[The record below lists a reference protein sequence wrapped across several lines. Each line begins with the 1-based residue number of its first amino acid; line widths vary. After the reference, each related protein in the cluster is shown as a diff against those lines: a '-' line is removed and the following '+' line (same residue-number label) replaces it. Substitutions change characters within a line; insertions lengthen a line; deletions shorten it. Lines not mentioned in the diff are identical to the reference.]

1 MNKKII
7 WIIVILIVI
16 GVALSAGQSN
26 NNSSDVV
33 IKIGQA
39 STLSGLGAD
48 IGVDERNGALLA
60 LEQINA
66 KGGVN
71 GKKLEMI
78 SADINQLN
86 LKEASSAMKKL
97 IEIDDVAAVVG
108 PQWDGAGSIAASM
121 SQETKTVFVSPN
133 VSPEVEKDVN
143 SEYMFST
150 WYSDESGI
158 KASLDYMKKKGY
170 KKVAVI
176 QPSNGSFWA
185 FTTGLLKKNAPAY
198 GIEIVSEEYG
208 SDFSNIDYRTLIT
221 KTKKYN
227 PDAVFG
233 SYSDLGC
240 TFLQQVR
247 NQGITVPFISTSSA
261 GNPKILTECAD
272 LLSNSLYFSTP
283 KKSEA
288 HEKFEKLYEERFG
301 ARPTSPTAITAYDAM
316 YIIAEAIE
324 KTNSTD
330 SEKIKDY
337 IANISFRDGSSL
349 SKIEFD
355 ELGFV
360 ITPEEAFEMQT
371 VQNGQFVGTE

>member
-1 MNKKII
+1 MVV
-7 WIIVILIVI
+7 IVIAVLVR
-16 GVALSAGQSN
+16 QSN
-26 NNSSDVV
+26 TDSSDIT

-48 IGVDERNGALLA
+48 IGGDERNGALLA
-60 LEQINA
+60 VEQINA

-78 SADINQLN
+78 STDINQLN

-97 IEIDDVAAVVG
+97 IEIDNVVAVVG
-108 PQWDGAGSIAASM
+108 PQWDAAGSIAAAM
-121 SQETKTVFVSPN
+121 SKETKTVFVSPN

-143 SEYMFST
+143 SEYLFST

-158 KASLDYMKKKGY
+158 KADLEFMKNKGY
-170 KKVAVI
+170 KKISVI
-176 QPSNGSFWA
+176 QPSNGSFWG
-185 FTTGLLKKNAPAY
+185 FTTALLKKNAPAY

-247 NQGITVPFISTSSA
+247 NQGINVPFISTSSA

-272 LLSNSLYFSTP
+272 LLSDSLYFSTP
-283 KKSEA
+283 KKVDT
-288 HEKFEKLYEERFG
+288 HEKFEKAYEERFG

-316 YIIAEAIE
+316 YIVAEAIE

-337 IANISFRDGSSL
+337 IANISFEKGSSL

-360 ITPEEAFEMQT
+360 KTPEEAFEMQT
-371 VQNGQFVGTE
+371 VKNGQFVELE